1 MLTVTQ
7 SSGSKY
13 LNSRNF
19 YKLDTRIRRE
29 DFELRGS
36 GVEGLDAW
44 SDELWVFMDDLG

>member
-7 SSGSKY
+7 SSGTKY

-19 YKLDTRIRRE
+19 YKLDTHCLGE

-36 GVEGLDAW
+36 CVEGLNAW
-44 SDELWVFMDDLG
+44 GDELRVLMDDLG